1 MSVGLFDK
9 ISMGSLTLENRINV
23 APMCQ
28 YTAVSGTMN
37 DWHLVNLGQI
47 AIGGPGLITI
57 EATAVEAAGRITH

>member
-9 ISMGSLTLENRINV
+9 ITMGSLTLENRINV

-28 YTAVSGTMN
+28 YSALSGTMN

-47 AIGGPGLITI
+47 AVSYTHLTLPTK
-57 EATAVEAAGRITH
+57 RIV